1 MFIGHYAVG
10 LAAKKWAPKASL
22 GTLVAAAIWLDL
34 AWPLFLLLG
43 LEHFRISPGITKM
56 SPFDFYDY
64 PLSHSLVMA
73 LAWAGLWGLIYLM
86 SDKNDSKG
94 AWIVGG
100 LVVSHW
106 FLDYL
111 VHRADLPILPA
122 EAGYA
127 THKYGLAFGNHPFA
141 LWDYPYL
148 EIPLEVGLFAVGF
161 WLFLKSTKALDS
173 VGKSALWAF
182 GVVLAAL
189 YVVSLSAPAPTNLNL
204 VTLMGFSQL
213 IFVAWAYW
221 IDDHRK
227 ATGK

>member
-43 LEHFRISPGITKM
+43 LEHFRVSPGITAM
-56 SPFDFYDY
+56 VPFDFYDY
-64 PLSHSLVMA
+64 PLSHSLIMA

-86 SDKNDSKG
+86 SDKNDAKG

-106 FLDYL
+106 VLDYL
-111 VHRADLPILPA
+111 VHRPDLPVLPA
-122 EAGYA
+122 ETGYMM
-127 THKYGLAFGNHPFA
+127 HKYGLGLWNHP
-141 LWDYPYL
+141 YV
-148 EIPLEVGLFAVGF
+148 EIPLEIILLAAGF
-161 WLFLKSTKALDS
+161 WIYLKSTKALDP
-173 VGKSALWAF
+173 VGKIALWAF
-182 GVVLAAL
+182 GVVLAAI
-189 YVVSLSAPAPTNLNL
+189 YVVDLSAPAPTNENL
-204 VTLMGFSQL
+204 VSLMGFSQL
-213 IFVAWAYW
+213 LFVAWAYW

-227 ATGK
+227 ATQK